1 MSQLELDELVFTIN
15 TNQQGANQGCMLE
28 RFLGRAVNTSIP
40 NSLAKNFG
48 FEEAI
53 QARAE
58 IRMKRFLKPEKGTKL
73 LFAVGELVRIQNP
86 KNKEWDSTGVIDA
99 IRIAKDGRVLSYDI
113 NLTNGGTTVRH
124 RKYLMKVVESLPD
137 VDITREDSD
146 MVADSGRAA
155 DRGVTRPGTGEGSLV
170 VSAAEEA
177 VTMPLADQARATG
190 RSEQLVRLRPRGQK

>member
-15 TNQQGANQGCMLE
+15 TNQQGANQGCALE
-28 RFLGRAVNTSIP
+28 WFLGRAINTSIP

-86 KNKEWDSTGVIDA
+86 KNQEWDSTGVIDA
-99 IRIAKDGRVLSYDI
+99 IRIATDGRVLSYDI

-137 VDITREDSD
+137 VDSD
-146 MVADSGRAA
+146 RVADSGGAA
-155 DRGVTRPGTGEGSLV
+155 DRVVTRPGTGEGSLV

-190 RSEQLVRLRPRGQK
+190 RSEQLARLRPRGQK